1 VKLMQVT
8 IFSWEYP
15 PRVVGQLADYVRD
28 LAVQL
33 VKNSVGAFVVTYHDY
48 MTGLHDDPEG
58 VKTYRVNNPVR
69 THIGVLTWVLT
80 LNQEVERA
88 TSNIYYDVTKQIDLM
103 DVYDWHF
110 IPAAVT
116 LKKALN
122 IPFVYSVES
131 LEDHR
136 SHGAN
141 SPFNMAIRS
150 IEWLGMYEAGKLL
163 VKSDWMKDEISRIY
177 RVPVEKM
184 TVISPNSTRW
194 MKSILETYREVTG
207 GSLSI

>member
-1 VKLMQVT
+1 MRII

-15 PRVVGQLADYVRD
+15 PRVVGKLSEYVKA
-28 LAVQL
+28 LSTQL
-33 VKNSVGAFVVTYHDY
+33 VASNVEVNVVTYDDFF
-48 MTGLHDDPEG
+48 TGSAQEPTG
-58 VKTYRVNNPVR
+58 VKTVRVSNPVR

-88 TSNIYYDVTKQIDLM
+88 AANIYYQAKKQIDLV

-116 LKKALN
+116 LKNGLG

-136 SHGAN
+136 SPN
-141 SPFNMAIRS
+141 TNTSYNMAIKGV
-150 IEWLGMYEAGKLL
+150 EWLGFYEAEKIS
-163 VKSDWMKDEISRIY
+163 VKTEWMRDEVIRIY
-177 RVPVEKM
+177 KVPKEKIV
-184 TVISPNSTRW
+184 VISTNPTSWITEILTLYNSTA
-194 MKSILETYREVTG
+194 G
-207 GSLSI
+207 GLKGK

>member
-1 VKLMQVT
+1 MRLI

-15 PRVVGQLADYVRD
+15 PRVVGKLSEYVKALSTQLATNNAEV
-28 LAVQL
+28 
-33 VKNSVGAFVVTYHDY
+33 NVVTYDDSI
-48 MTGLHDDPEG
+48 TGSTREPTG
-58 VKTYRVNNPVR
+58 VQTVRVSNPVR

-88 TSNIYYDVTKQIDLM
+88 AANIYYQANKQIDLM

-116 LKKALN
+116 LKNGLG

-136 SHGAN
+136 SQTVN
-141 SPFNMAIRS
+141 TPYSMAIKS
-150 IEWLGMYEAGKLL
+150 IEWLGFYEAEKIN
-163 VKSDWMKDEISRIY
+163 VKSEWMRDEVIRIY
-177 RVPVEKM
+177 KVPKEKIV
-184 TVISPNSTRW
+184 VISPTSNSW
-194 MKSILETYREVTG
+194 IKEILKLYNNVAGGLKSK
-207 GSLSI
+207 